1 MVDPEPAGGS
11 GAEAAAR
18 GEIVVLNRDLFF
30 GVRIGN
36 ALRDAGFRVTF
47 RPATAPFVAYLRAAN
62 PPAALGL
69 IDLGAAPDWDEVA
82 ALTGEETTT
91 PILVFGPHKDV
102 DGFRAAK
109 AAGITRIV
117 SNGEFHRDMLG
128 LIRRYAR
135 RTEAADTGRPD

>member
-1 MVDPEPAGGS
+1 MGHNCDMDTAHDPSNAPDAN
-11 GAEAAAR
+11 AP
-18 GEIVVLNRDLFF
+18 EIVVLNRDLFF

-47 RPATAPFVAYLRAAN
+47 RPSTAPFVAYLRAAD
-62 PPAALGL
+62 PPAALGV
-69 IDLGAAPDWDEVA
+69 IDLGAGPDWDEIATV
-82 ALTGEETTT
+82 TGESAPS

-128 LIRRYAR
+128 LVRRYAR
-135 RTEAADTGRPD
+135 P